1 MPERVF
7 RPCPAM
13 VTLQNLENVLIP
25 QAKDVLQELMAV
37 PTVAPEIHAPRP
49 ALAASVEAVLERLAT
64 WLTDFAAG
72 SAPATLKT
80 VRSDWM
86 QIHLLADTYLR
97 REFASNSRPAP
108 RSNP

>member
-1 MPERVF
+1 MYCRSSWQCLRWRRRF
-7 RPCPAM
+7 TR
-13 VTLQNLENVLIP
+13 
-25 QAKDVLQELMAV
+25 
-37 PTVAPEIHAPRP
+37 HAP